1 MSFTA
6 AGAQSGIDADCTGLT
21 SITGVTT
28 VDEGRV
34 TVYTIPGTLGI
45 TVSGTWSINPEIE
58 RVVLNRT
65 GAGNVAIEVLS
76 GGHLNVGVEIS
87 TTNGVAYD
95 RFSIGLAIEHNA
107 LPVPWWGGTNGQDN
121 AVIARDGSTLI
132 WRGASFASAKA
143 MTFDPGSKVLI
154 QDAVWLPRI
163 TGQAGRG
170 SIFYSRG
177 SDIRVDGFKVYT
189 GGEFLIGPNAPSG
202 LSSLIGSTLPA
213 WNGFTAYSAGD
224 EVSYTNNEYE
234 VKTGQSV
241 TAPVGTLAQIDYNFD
256 ITATWPTVGGGE
268 EAILVGG
275 FTGGIL
281 KNDDAT
287 KVNFDLTTAGST
299 GIWNGNAGLVR
310 VYNNQANAND
320 AVTSW
325 VGQINEVD
333 YFPFTASKVT
343 SPNIVTLRLIS
354 KAVET
359 DFGTPV
365 FTSSANAALT
375 VSDLVVTEVILPTPN
390 TTPDLATA
398 IWEDK
403 GGAGLPNG
411 IFGHEAVATVYAA
424 FPNRIGNNDGTFE
437 NPSITIENSRYAN
450 NGNVIDV
457 TVQSEKGDVVPPD
470 INTIICSKTLV
481 VNEAGGTDL
490 KLIGGETTNDRRNW
504 GIVWV
509 GRDVNF
515 DIADGLTEAPI
526 TGGRWF
532 MRDNNNGQRVDR
544 NNTDETADRT
554 YTGVFSEGV
563 STTTARV
570 LLGVVNVPK
579 ASHNRNTSNSPTGT
593 GNNVDYRYDL
603 RGMTNLEGED
613 NFDFLAWVYENNY
626 LPLFNTT
633 LSPGTTGTQ
642 VIRVRTTT
650 DTNVSKDRAAAE
662 MITGTATVGEEK
674 VTSYTINFPNTFSTN
689 TTDGVYIEG
698 LNTNI
703 VSSLNPASTTLY
715 LINGDGAGQSVFENN
730 IQNIYSVSTATTAET
745 CIDSWVSVIN
755 ALDDIRLSATR
766 SGTSIILTLDTSV
779 VFTPDITVVNYNQ
792 TAYSST
798 DINYGSSPR
807 QLSIATAFTLDD
819 LYDFLKL
826 KKENS
831 EAEIQLPDPFR
842 FVLQSD
848 GTTLDFYNRNMVW
861 SGTGAVSIGMKHTKI
876 NHDTTWSLANT
887 TLNGGIE
894 VTAPTLTGLPTAIG
908 TSILNSTNIIVGT
921 GAHIA
926 TSGSTINN
934 SLAISGNANSFS
946 GRINGDL
953 VISDTDS
960 DVNTING
967 TVTGL
972 VTAAGSGLHTMNGTV
987 NGAVAI
993 ASGSIS
999 ADSNS
1004 VKGSTITAG
1013 GIGNSLVNGS
1023 VGGKVT
1029 LGNSSTKHTVGAN
1042 IAAGG
1047 LQMGTGTKHLVSGG
1061 ITGPVTT
1068 TGTIDTQS
1076 TYVGSSTLDA
1086 SGAGDSVVNGISG
1099 GKVTLGN
1106 ASAGHTVGAAINA
1119 GGLQMGTGAHTATG
1133 TIVGPV
1139 TTTGTMTTGL
1149 VYNGSST
1156 LDASGTGDST
1166 IAGTSGDKVTL
1177 GNSSTKHT
1185 VSATIS
1191 GGGLQMGTGT
1201 LHALSGDTTGAIN
1214 TTGTISSTSVFRARS
1229 TVTSTATGV
1238 NSIEGE
1244 IDGLLTLGVG
1254 NQVIDATLKAGAT
1267 LGNGAHTIDGTLTG
1281 PISTGNGNTGLNG
1294 QLTGNL
1300 TDGTGTLIFG
1310 PSASMNG
1317 TLTKSGSGNTNS
1329 STMTSTQAG
1338 TIDLVVPAGTLE
1350 LFGAVR
1356 ANYKSVTGL
1365 TNDNAIPTTTSFQVG
1380 SGLPSGRVIFKDRA
1394 AAAGTYI
1401 MDVTHT
1407 NGVVTTLGT
1416 FNNNSGSPTE
1426 YDIYYK
1432 PTNTFGS
1439 DGVFWTTTIVNSDN
1453 SASTNRT
1460 VDVTATPH
1468 AGVLTRAAEDADLTG
1483 LSAVMNTIT
1492 TQTIANITI
1501 SGATIQI
1508 DAPKTQ
1514 ALLMRVTDDANY
1526 LNLLA
1531 NTNAELDDILPGLQS
1546 GSTVNQ
1552 ARFTLQAANQQSITA
1567 LSGTGTGTLI
1577 GTITAGGLTFAAV
1590 FVFPNP
1596 AGLSGPEAQ
1605 VACEAAIDGRAVDG
1619 QSIQTAVTAVAK
1631 RGVLT
1636 NIGQP

>member
-1 MSFTA
+1 M
-6 AGAQSGIDADCTGLT
+6 
-21 SITGVTT
+21 
-28 VDEGRV
+28 
-34 TVYTIPGTLGI
+34 
-45 TVSGTWSINPEIE
+45 
-58 RVVLNRT
+58 
-65 GAGNVAIEVLS
+65 
-76 GGHLNVGVEIS
+76 
-87 TTNGVAYD
+87 
-95 RFSIGLAIEHNA
+95 AIEHNA
-107 LPVPWWGGTNGQDN
+107 LPVPWWGGTDGQDN

-163 TGQAGRG
+163 TGRAGRG

-202 LSSLIGSTLPA
+202 LSSLIGSTIPA

-224 EVSYTNNEYE
+224 EVSYTNKEYE
-234 VKTGQSV
+234 VKAGQSV

-256 ITATWPTVGGGE
+256 TSATWPTVGGAE
-268 EAILVGG
+268 EAVLVSG

-310 VYNNQANAND
+310 VYNNGANAND
-320 AVTSW
+320 AVDSW
-325 VGQINEVD
+325 VSQINSVT

-343 SPNIVTLRLIS
+343 STGVVTLRLIS
-354 KAVET
+354 KAVDT

-375 VSDLVVTEVILPTPN
+375 TSDLVITEVVLPTPN
-390 TTPDLATA
+390 TAPDLATA
-398 IWEDK
+398 VWEDK

-424 FPNRIGNNDGTFE
+424 FPNRIGDNDGTFD

-457 TVQSEKGDVVPPD
+457 TIQSEKGDDGTITP
-470 INTIICSKTLV
+470 IICSKTLV

-490 KLIGGETTNDRRNW
+490 KLIGGETSNDRRNW

-515 DIADGLTEAPI
+515 DIADGLTEAPV

-532 MRDNNNGQRVDR
+532 MRDSNNGQRVDR

-579 ASHNRNTSNSPTGT
+579 AAHNRNTSNSPTGT
-593 GNNVDYRYDL
+593 GVNADYRYDL

-650 DTNVSKDRAAAE
+650 DTNVSKDRTAAE

-715 LINGDGAGQSVFENN
+715 LINGDGAGEAVFEDN
-730 IQNIYSVSTATTAET
+730 IQKIYSVSSATTAET

-792 TAYSST
+792 TAYGST

-861 SGTGAVSIGMKHTKI
+861 SGTGAVSIGTKHTKI

-894 VTAPTLTGLPTAIG
+894 VTAPTLTGLPTTVD
-908 TSILNSTNIIVGT
+908 TSILNPTNLMTST
-921 GAHIA
+921 GAHTIG
-926 TSGSTINN
+926 SGSVING
-934 SLAISGNANSFS
+934 SLTISGNANVME
-946 GRINGDL
+946 GTLNGTL
-953 VISDTDS
+953 IISDTDS

-967 TVTGL
+967 TVTGSA
-972 VTAAGSGLHTMNGTV
+972 TAAGSGLHTMNGTV

-1013 GIGNSLVNGS
+1013 GTGDSLVNGS
-1023 VGGKVT
+1023 SGGKVT

-1042 IAAGG
+1042 IATGG
-1047 LQMGTGTKHLVSGG
+1047 LDMGTGSKHLVSGSVMG
-1061 ITGPVTT
+1061 AVST
-1068 TGTIDTQS
+1068 TGTIETQS
-1076 TYVGSSTLDA
+1076 TYLGSSTIDA
-1086 SGAGDSVVNGISG
+1086 TGTGDSVINGTSG
-1099 GKVTLGN
+1099 GKVTLAN
-1106 ASAGHTVGAAINA
+1106 ASSGHTIGATISG
-1119 GGLQMGTGAHTATG
+1119 GGLQMGTGAQTVTG
-1133 TIVGPV
+1133 SVTGSV
-1139 TTTGTMTTGL
+1139 TTTGTITTGL
-1149 VYNGSST
+1149 VYSGSST
-1156 LDASGTGDST
+1156 LTASGTGDST
-1166 IAGTSGDKVTL
+1166 IAGTSSDKVTL
-1177 GNSSTKHT
+1177 GNSTTKHT

-1191 GGGLQMGTGT
+1191 ANGLQMGTGT
-1201 LHALSGDTTGAIN
+1201 LHVLSGDTTGAIN

-1229 TVTSTATGV
+1229 TVTSSVAGV
-1238 NSIEGE
+1238 NNIEGT
-1244 IDGLLTLGVG
+1244 IDGLLTLGAG

-1281 PISTGNGNTGLNG
+1281 PISTGNGNTALNG

-1300 TDGTGTLIFG
+1300 TDGTGTLVFG
-1310 PSASMNG
+1310 PSATMTG
-1317 TLTKSGSGNTNS
+1317 TLTKNGSTSANS
-1329 STMTSTQAG
+1329 LTMTAAQAANV
-1338 TIDLVVPAGTLE
+1338 TLVVTTGTLE

-1356 ANYKSVTGL
+1356 ANYAGVTGL
-1365 TNDNAIPTTTSFQVG
+1365 TNDNALATTTSFQVG

-1401 MDVTHT
+1401 MDVAHT
-1407 NGVVTTLGT
+1407 NGVVTQLGT

-1439 DGVFWTTTIVNSDN
+1439 DGVFWAVTIVNSDN

-1460 VDVTATPH
+1460 IDVTATAH

-1492 TQTIANITI
+1492 TQTVANVTIAGAI
-1501 SGATIQI
+1501 SQI
-1508 DAPKTQ
+1508 NAPQTQ
-1514 ALLMRVTDDANY
+1514 ALMLRVTDDANY

-1531 NTNAELDDILPGLQS
+1531 NTNAEIDDILPGLQS

-1552 ARFTLQAANQQSITA
+1552 ARLTLQAANQQSITA
-1567 LSGTGTGTLI
+1567 LSGTGVGTLI
-1577 GTITAGGLTFAAV
+1577 GTITAGGLTFSAV
-1590 FVFPNP
+1590 FIFPNP
-1596 AGLSGPEAQ
+1596 AGLSGPEAEQ
-1605 VACEAAIDGRAVDG
+1605 ACISAIQGESADGK
-1619 QSIQTAVTAVAK
+1619 SIQAAGTAVAK

-1636 NIGQP
+1636 NIGQ